1 MSKQITKYP
10 LSKKLDNQIQIRIDS
25 DTKQK
30 AQKILDNIG
39 LDISSAVKLLLKQVV
54 NTGTMPLEIRDEN
67 GFTLK
72 KSRELKQAIIEAKTD
87 SKNFKSVDDLIKNA
101 LA

>member
-1 MSKQITKYP
+1 MAKQI
-10 LSKKLDNQIQIRIDS
+10 KKLDNQIQIRIDS

-39 LDISSAVKLLLKQVV
+39 LDISAAVKLMLKQVV

-67 GFTLK
+67 GFTLE
-72 KSRELKQAIIEAKTD
+72 KSRELKEAIIEAKTD
-87 SKNFKSVDDLIKNA
+87 SKDFKSADDLIKDA
-101 LA
+101 LS